1 METITGKQLKALATI
16 AASSKDHRPN
26 IEVVWLDRNPQGK
39 ARLWATNGHHMVLKE
54 FDIEGP
60 ELPRAYRVDD
70 IKRLLPK
77 DEIVIYELEAGY
89 MSHQSLP
96 EGYATAEDVGA
107 PPDVDQIIPPTT
119 ETASLACNLFAVN
132 PLLLAKGLKVVDT
145 LAEST
150 GVHFQLDDGEL
161 GPICI
166 SSDLGTVKY
175 ILMPIRTGSEKSVAD
190 IIKDGTRYVAAA

>member
-1 METITGKQLKALATI
+1 MEIITGKQLKALGTI
-16 AASSKDHRPN
+16 AAHPRDGRPSL
-26 IEVVWLDRNPQGK
+26 EVVWLDRNTKGM
-39 ARLWATNGHHMVLKE
+39 ARLWATNGHHMAMKE
-54 FDIEGP
+54 FNIEGP
-60 ELPRAYRVDD
+60 EFPHAYKVDD
-70 IKRLLPK
+70 IKRLLAK
-77 DEIVIYELEAGY
+77 DEIAIHEEGKGW
-89 MSHQSLP
+89 MCPLP
-96 EGYATAEDVGA
+96 DGFATAEDKGN
-107 PPDVDQIIPPTT
+107 PPDVNQIVPPIKT
-119 ETASLACNLFAVN
+119 EPGLACSLFGVN